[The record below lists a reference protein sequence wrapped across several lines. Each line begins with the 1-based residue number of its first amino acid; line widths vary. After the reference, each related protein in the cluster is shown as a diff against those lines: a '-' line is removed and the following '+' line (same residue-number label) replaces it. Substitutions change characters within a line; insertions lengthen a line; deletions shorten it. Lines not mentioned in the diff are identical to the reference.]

1 VAEGESMAETQ
12 GMTDQQ
18 VEELLHALLDF
29 RKMLVS
35 LTDRFQNR
43 LALLEQE
50 FEDYRS
56 APQGTG
62 PLSPEALKQRP
73 GTAPLEMPNM
83 PTVLANEL
91 SAPGEAVF
99 LPEDTDAFSI
109 VDIDDDD
116 DF

>member
-1 VAEGESMAETQ
+1 MPETQ

-56 APQGTG
+56 APTHATAPQ
-62 PLSPEALKQRP
+62 SPRVLKQRP

-83 PTVLANEL
+83 PNVLDKSTQAIEE
-91 SAPGEAVF
+91 EAF
-99 LPEDTDAFSI
+99 MPEDTDSFSI

>member
-1 VAEGESMAETQ
+1 MAETK
-12 GMTDQQ
+12 GMSDEQ

-29 RKMLVS
+29 RNMLVS

-50 FEDYRS
+50 FADYRNTPAEAQRES
-56 APQGTG
+56 AS
-62 PLSPEALKQRP
+62 PLNSLKQRP
-73 GTAPLEMPNM
+73 GTAPLEMPHM
-83 PTVLANEL
+83 PQVL
-91 SAPGEAVF
+91 SPD
-99 LPEDTDAFSI
+99 PEDALLDDEAFSPEETDAFSI

>member
-1 VAEGESMAETQ
+1 MAETK
-12 GMTDQQ
+12 GMSDEQ

-29 RKMLVS
+29 RNMLVS

-50 FEDYRS
+50 FADYRNTPS
-56 APQGTG
+56 EVQRESVAPLNG
-62 PLSPEALKQRP
+62 LKQRP
-73 GTAPLEMPNM
+73 GAVPLEMPHM
-83 PTVLANEL
+83 PQVLSPEHDAAFL
-91 SAPGEAVF
+91 DDEAF
-99 LPEDTDAFSI
+99 SPEETDAFSI

>member
-1 VAEGESMAETQ
+1 MAETQ

-56 APQGTG
+56 TPARATPSQ
-62 PLSPEALKQRP
+62 SPTMLKQRL

-83 PTVLANEL
+83 PNVLESTPQPL
-91 SAPGEAVF
+91 EEEEAF

>member
-1 VAEGESMAETQ
+1 MAETQ

-56 APQGTG
+56 APEQMSAPQSPGT
-62 PLSPEALKQRP
+62 LKQRP
-73 GTAPLEMPNM
+73 GTAPLEMPHM
-83 PTVLANEL
+83 PTVLDNEL
-91 SAPGEAVF
+91 SSPEETVF

>member
-1 VAEGESMAETQ
+1 MAETQ

-56 APQGTG
+56 APAQTG
-62 PLSPEALKQRP
+62 APQTPGALKQRA

-83 PTVLANEL
+83 PTVLGNDLEPQAE
-91 SAPGEAVF
+91 EVF

>member
-1 VAEGESMAETQ
+1 MAETQ

-56 APQGTG
+56 TPTHAAPQ
-62 PLSPEALKQRP
+62 SPGMLKPRH

-83 PTVLANEL
+83 PNVLDNQVQLLEEE
-91 SAPGEAVF
+91 EAF
-99 LPEDTDAFSI
+99 IPEDTDSFSI